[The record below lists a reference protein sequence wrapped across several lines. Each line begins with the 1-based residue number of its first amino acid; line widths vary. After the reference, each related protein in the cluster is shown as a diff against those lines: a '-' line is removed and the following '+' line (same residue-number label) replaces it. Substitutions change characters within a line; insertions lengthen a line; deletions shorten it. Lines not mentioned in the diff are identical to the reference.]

1 MGGQQIGVGKSAAGS
16 GVKGFGADGK
26 GQVGVNE
33 LVQSLVQR
41 GYQHGAVRNT
51 VVAVQGVAADLQ
63 GADHAVDAGA
73 GGAGLQQCIN
83 LVPAAGQVVDHH
95 LEQKH
100 TPPQRSG
107 GKSGK

>member
-1 MGGQQIGVGKSAAGS
+1 MGGQQIGIGKSAAGS

-41 GYQHGAVRNT
+41 GYRNT

-73 GGAGLQQCIN
+73 GGAGLQQRIN